1 MRHGRTCCTEG
12 LPVAIR
18 AGRVRESCDAAL
30 QNMPESH
37 DIRWLALDNDFVQ
50 SRPVQ
55 SESLRLVS
63 SESVPSESVPSG
75 SDEIGLGV
83 CGVRGGRGPGGVDRV
98 RTVRVCGCGSGG
110 GVHGSIDDNAPV
122 GDDAPIVDGAPIVA
136 NARPRGQ
143 TITMPSSDAI

>member
-1 MRHGRTCCTEG
+1 M
-12 LPVAIR
+12 
-18 AGRVRESCDAAL
+18 
-30 QNMPESH
+30 
-37 DIRWLALDNDFVQ
+37 
-50 SRPVQ
+50 
-55 SESLRLVS
+55 S
-63 SESVPSESVPSG
+63 SESVPSKFGESG

-122 GDDAPIVDGAPIVA
+122 DDDAQIDDNAPIDDDAPIVDGAPIVA

>member
-1 MRHGRTCCTEG
+1 MGSSQTPNSCKIYPNH
-12 LPVAIR
+12 AIVFLFTKR
-18 AGRVRESCDAAL
+18 GWIAIESVVTGYSLDLNSTLLSSATAAAIYTT
-30 QNMPESH
+30 H
-37 DIRWLALDNDFVQ
+37 
-50 SRPVQ
+50 RPVQ

-63 SESVPSESVPSG
+63 SESVPSKFGESG

-122 GDDAPIVDGAPIVA
+122 DDDAQIDDDAPIVAHACPL
-136 NARPRGQ
+136 PR
-143 TITMPSSDAI
+143 